1 MPDEHMGGKGLG
13 MNGTH
18 RQHGVLGLYGTG
30 VNAAHVQANMEDIA
44 PTLLHLMGE
53 SIPTYMDGK
62 ILAGSADVS
71 FSSEHVAPHIQE
83 LDLSSSQSQAIRERL
98 ENLGYL

>member
-1 MPDEHMGGKGLG
+1 

-18 RQHGVLGLYGTG
+18 RQHGVLGLYGRG
-30 VNAAHVQANMEDIA
+30 VDADHVQANMEDIA

-53 SIPTYMDGK
+53 SIPKYMDGK
-62 ILAGSADVS
+62 VLSGSGDIS
-71 FSSEHVAPHIQE
+71 FSSEYASAHAQE
-83 LDLSSSQSQAIRERL
+83 LDLSPSQSQAIRDRL